1 MKLPRLTGE
10 LLIKILIRNGFEI
23 KRRKGGHVQLE
34 DNAGRRVTVPL
45 HQGKEIGPGLLRKI
59 MRDVEMSKDELIA
72 LLSEI

>member
-45 HQGKEIGPGLLRKI
+45 HQGKEIGRGLRKI